1 MSSEEKLI
9 IDTLIGMSK
18 SMSRIASALDE
29 IKNAVTFDH
38 RQQLRESRQKK
49 PINRQFLTE
58 KKMVVEGK
66 NPNWRPKRNRL
77 DEKSAKQNVQDILDG
92 EYLPQ

>member
-1 MSSEEKLI
+1 MSTEEKLI

-38 RQQLRESRQKK
+38 RRQLRESRQKK
-49 PINRQFLTE
+49 SVNRQFLTE
-58 KKMVVEGK
+58 KKAVVEGK
-66 NPNWRPKRNRL
+66 DPNWRPKMNRL
-77 DEKSAKQNVQDILDG
+77 EEKSARQNVQDILDG
-92 EYLPQ
+92 EYLPK